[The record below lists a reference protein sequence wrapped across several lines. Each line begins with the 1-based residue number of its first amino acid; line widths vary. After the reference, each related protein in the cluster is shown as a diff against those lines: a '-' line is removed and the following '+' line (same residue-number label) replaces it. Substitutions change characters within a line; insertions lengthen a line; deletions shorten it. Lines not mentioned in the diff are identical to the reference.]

1 MKLLCILFSFLVV
14 ILSVKP
20 CCTDSDCDA
29 VVKTGQAGKS
39 KAKDCAGCS
48 PFFSCGTCA
57 GFTITKAVSAQLLV
71 IPAKIMQ
78 AYAPYQQPDV
88 KEIALSIWQP
98 PQLG

>member
-1 MKLLCILFSFLVV
+1 MKLLCIIFSFLV
-14 ILSVKP
+14 ILLSVKP

-29 VVKTGQAGKS
+29 LVKTERGVDSKS
-39 KAKDCAGCS
+39 KDCAGCS

-57 GFTITKAVSAQLLV
+57 GFTVTKAVSAQLLV
-71 IPAKIMQ
+71 FPAKSKQ

-88 KEIALSIWQP
+88 KKIALSIWQP